1 MLPESAEAKQIRN
14 KIHKEM
20 RITDFKDREKARQ
33 EAGGSNLTEDSIQL
47 KFGSFYNLLIVKPE
61 SKDCYEAIA
70 VLNFNG
76 FPYEVEE
83 ENWRGQVSHEFGFQ
97 KEDEYPMLMIDSD
110 TPDMPS

>member
-14 KIHKEM
+14 RIHKEM
-20 RITDFKDREKARQ
+20 RIENFKDQEQARQ
-33 EAGGSNLTEDSIQL
+33 ASNSNLTEHSISL

-83 ENWRGQVSHEFGFQ
+83 ENWRG
-97 KEDEYPMLMIDSD
+97 
-110 TPDMPS
+110 